1 MKKVICVYDGIT
13 DEDEVSIRLKIG
25 KIYDV
30 LKMESSISGTFITI
44 KDNIGDEV
52 TYLMHNGNKTWFED
66 ATPYLREDKLKQLGI

>member
-13 DEDEVSIRLKIG
+13 DEDEVSIRLTIG

-30 LKMESSISGTFITI
+30 IEMGSDISGIFITI
-44 KDNIGDEV
+44 EDNIGDKA
-52 TYLMHNGNKTWFED
+52 TYLMDNSNEIWFKD